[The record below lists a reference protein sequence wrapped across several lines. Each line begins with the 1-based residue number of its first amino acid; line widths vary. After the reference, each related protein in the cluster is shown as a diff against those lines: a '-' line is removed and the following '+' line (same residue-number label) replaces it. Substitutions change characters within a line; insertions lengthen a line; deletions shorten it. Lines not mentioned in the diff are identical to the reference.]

1 MLGNEFCS
9 CMETARN
16 KILIVDDEP
25 GIVDFV
31 SYNFE
36 KEGFDVVTASNGEEA
51 IETAKNE
58 NPTLILLDVMMP
70 KMDGIQVCQE
80 LRRLPE
86 FKSTLIALLSARS
99 EDYSQIAGFESGAD
113 DYISK
118 PIRPRLLVA
127 RIKALLKRSTLM
139 EEEPSI
145 VILGCVSV
153 DTEKRLVYKGDESL
167 ELPKKEYDLLML
179 LGSKMGKVFSR
190 EQIYQKLCGNDLYV
204 GDRTIDVHIRKLREK
219 IGESC
224 IKTLKG
230 VGYKF
235 NEDCV

>member
-1 MLGNEFCS
+1 MDTGGK
-9 CMETARN
+9 

-36 KEGFDVVTASNGEEA
+36 KEGFKVVTASDGEEA
-51 IETAKNE
+51 IKVAKKE
-58 NPTLILLDVMMP
+58 NPALILLDVMMP
-70 KMDGIQVCQE
+70 KMDGIEVCQE

-86 FKSTLIALLSARS
+86 FKNTIIAMLSART

-113 DYISK
+113 EYISK
-118 PIRPRLLVA
+118 PIRPRLLVT
-127 RIKALLKRSTLM
+127 RIKALLKRRSIQ
-139 EEEPSI
+139 EEESTVMSI
-145 VILGCVSV
+145 GCVTI
-153 DTEKRLVYKGDESL
+153 DTEKRLVYKGHESM

-190 EQIYQKLCGNDLYV
+190 EQIYQKLWGNDIYV

-235 NEDCV
+235 NEECV